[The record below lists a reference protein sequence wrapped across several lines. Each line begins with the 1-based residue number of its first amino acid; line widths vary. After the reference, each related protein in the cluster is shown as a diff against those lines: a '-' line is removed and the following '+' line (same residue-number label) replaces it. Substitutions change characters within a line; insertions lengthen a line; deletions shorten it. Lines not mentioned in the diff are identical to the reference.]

1 MRQNEFAE
9 KNVEDLRVTS
19 RSIVWTVGVALLVAG
34 FIAACRE
41 DREDSDC
48 GEFPNENSKAA

>member
-9 KNVEDLRVTS
+9 KSVEDLSATTRT
-19 RSIVWTVGVALLVAG
+19 IVWTVGVALLVAG

-41 DREDSDC
+41 DSDRA
-48 GEFPNENSKAA
+48 EFPDADSKAA

>member
-1 MRQNEFAE
+1 MRQTEFAE
-9 KNVEDLRVTS
+9 KNVEDLSVTT

-41 DREDSDC
+41 DSDRA
-48 GEFPNENSKAA
+48 EFPDEESKVA

>member
-9 KNVEDLRVTS
+9 KSADDLSASTRTL
-19 RSIVWTVGVALLVAG
+19 VWTVGVALLVAG

-41 DREDSDC
+41 DSDR
-48 GEFPNENSKAA
+48 GEFPDEDSKAA